1 MANPYALA
9 IAGAV
14 ALADAIYDICTAQDA
29 LDKANQ
35 IVSEGLQ
42 QGFANAMKE
51 IEKSVDKDFNA
62 IRNMEEGTDEYKKA
76 IDELIKKYPE
86 LDGVIDNNVTKQDL
100 LAKGYDTVTE
110 AIIRKNRA
118 AQSDNIQ
125 TNLSNELTERQQKTL
140 ELFEEQLEDMDLS
153 SLDFNNLSTKFQM
166 ALQKGLALD
175 QMDDDIKAVF
185 EESES
190 GWKKVLGV
198 MTAGL
203 TDALYSN
210 QEGWAA
216 GMKAKFTGLFTGD
229 MSGYE
234 EYDSKLRSQLEQTL
248 NFADACDKAKEKI
261 ADLSDEESKAAEAAA
276 KNKRLMDEYFSQ
288 SILTV
293 FNKDVTEAKDKLQ
306 ALVNIMDWDFRNG
319 SKENQAAFKKQV
331 EEARKAYIEAQKK
344 LKIATKEIMGDD
356 LNAQEQKYKRSIE
369 QYKSFASEY
378 AKLEIKRQNDLE
390 KLEQSRDKQGANN
403 AVIDVQIEDV
413 NKKADDQLALLYAK
427 YYNVSQQ
434 TAEQVKSTFSNA
446 LTMPIDEAKSRLI
459 AVTKRIE
466 QIKNA
471 AGNGDTLATREE
483 QARLAAEQAGLQQ
496 NIKTAEEKKD
506 FSEKQKKY
514 EAYYSA
520 LVSMANEK
528 ETKIAELNDKLTKKI
543 INKDQYDKAIEN
555 LDNYTAAQANIIR
568 KNIGI
573 TDDEVYTATLDKI
586 GTATDEEAKNL
597 ISTITRRNR
606 RVTRTSRRRT

>member
-1 MANPYALA
+1 MIEADKQSTAAKLEAIELEEKGETARRDSLTLERRAIEQQIYAEQQSGNARAVAALETQKETVQEKINASQKRLNEIATQKKAAAERAAAAASRSAQLATMQSTTAVNADTKAKQRNTVITRLWAKAQGTVGKAAQSLSKMLNETLLSNPYALA

-190 GWKKVLGV
+190 VWKKVLGV
-198 MTAGL
+198 ITAGL
-203 TDALYSN
+203 TDANSLDYL
-210 QEGWAA
+210 QEICQ
-216 GMKAKFTGLFTGD
+216 GMKSMTQNCVRNLN
-229 MSGYE
+229 
-234 EYDSKLRSQLEQTL
+234 KL
-248 NFADACDKAKEKI
+248 
-261 ADLSDEESKAAEAAA
+261 
-276 KNKRLMDEYFSQ
+276 
-288 SILTV
+288 
-293 FNKDVTEAKDKLQ
+293 
-306 ALVNIMDWDFRNG
+306 
-319 SKENQAAFKKQV
+319 
-331 EEARKAYIEAQKK
+331 
-344 LKIATKEIMGDD
+344 
-356 LNAQEQKYKRSIE
+356 
-369 QYKSFASEY
+369 
-378 AKLEIKRQNDLE
+378 
-390 KLEQSRDKQGANN
+390 
-403 AVIDVQIEDV
+403 
-413 NKKADDQLALLYAK
+413 
-427 YYNVSQQ
+427 
-434 TAEQVKSTFSNA
+434 
-446 LTMPIDEAKSRLI
+446 
-459 AVTKRIE
+459 
-466 QIKNA
+466 
-471 AGNGDTLATREE
+471 
-483 QARLAAEQAGLQQ
+483 
-496 NIKTAEEKKD
+496 
-506 FSEKQKKY
+506 
-514 EAYYSA
+514 
-520 LVSMANEK
+520 
-528 ETKIAELNDKLTKKI
+528 
-543 INKDQYDKAIEN
+543 
-555 LDNYTAAQANIIR
+555 
-568 KNIGI
+568 
-573 TDDEVYTATLDKI
+573 
-586 GTATDEEAKNL
+586 
-597 ISTITRRNR
+597 
-606 RVTRTSRRRT
+606 